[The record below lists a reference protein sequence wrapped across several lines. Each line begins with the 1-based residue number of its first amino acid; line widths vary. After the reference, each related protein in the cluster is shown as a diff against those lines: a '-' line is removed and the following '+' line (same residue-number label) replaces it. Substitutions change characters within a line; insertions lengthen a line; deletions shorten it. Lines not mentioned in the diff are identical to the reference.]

1 MKARDGNAPNNE
13 AQEQVNIIFQM
24 KDDVV
29 VGFDM
34 VMIQVSLKERITKH
48 MAALAQ

>member
-1 MKARDGNAPNNE
+1 MNARDRNAPTSE
-13 AQEQVNIIFQM
+13 AQEQVNIIVQM

-34 VMIQVSLKERITKH
+34 VMIQVSLKECITKH
-48 MAALAQ
+48 MATLA